1 MQLLLSELSEI
12 ILSTENLATDK
23 VQLALH
29 ELRRGLRELGFMGSI
44 RVSGTS
50 NSNALRITLSA
61 NQTDS
66 ENYAI
71 TFSDS
76 DTPHLKLRAESEQS
90 LLYAVYD
97 FLEHQG
103 VFFGLDGAI
112 YPIEYL
118 THLTVPDKGQS
129 WEGQPLF
136 ANRGLQPWP
145 DFLNCITT
153 FNEEDLRAYL
163 EAMLR
168 MRFNTLGIHVYGQS
182 NKWVE
187 PFLSFEYGGVGHAS
201 FADTT
206 ATDRWGY
213 LPQRTSRYGMSGA
226 QYFDDE
232 IFGADATRYS
242 AGPWETAERS
252 QALWQAMFAYA
263 ETLGIKM
270 GIGFELYQLPEEIVK
285 AVPAQVR
292 TVLEHKVPTDG
303 GGTLTHSFRRVDP
316 TSRAAKYI
324 LEARLAGLLETYP
337 SVSYIQLWED
347 EFTNWISQSEAI
359 ETPVE
364 PFKQAH
370 DFLRRH
376 APDKRLVIA
385 GWGGVVRNFERFHQ
399 ELPED
404 IIFSALS
411 DQFGWDPIH
420 ENFGKLGD
428 RERWPIPW
436 MEDDPSMW
444 FPQIHVSRFEKDL
457 QLAQDLDC
465 TGMIGIHWRHRIV
478 DPVATY
484 MARRSWDNSYTTE
497 QHYMEY
503 AKTQAEGERADQF
516 GKWLHDTDVN
526 RKLVETWSG
535 NMRDDG
541 HFEAQ
546 EFSGDYSEVFLF
558 KKYDIADDIFD
569 EQQTSID
576 ALDAIFADV
585 PEGTIEYDR
594 LHYWNGQVGFM
605 SPYLRAWQS
614 GRKLEN
620 LLDGLFQKRKKGEGI
635 DRDIV
640 YQDAIPLWIKVLE
653 NTREAVLLFQHTV
666 ATRNDLG
673 MLASIHNKF
682 VRIATFRLKASIL
695 EFIDELPADAQ
706 DAFDRSTAPDTSNRA
721 SLIVPTRPT
730 RLADGESIRLTAI
743 APGTAELTS
752 IQLVWREVGKTAW
765 HYEDMQLVGR
775 RTYNTNLIMPGGA
788 DEGIEY
794 YVKAQ
799 FGATPSPI
807 IKTAP
812 IQGVYMV
819 TR

>member
-1 MQLLLSELSEI
+1 MQLLFGDISEI
-12 ILSTENLATDK
+12 ILSTENIVSDK
-23 VQLALH
+23 IQLARH
-29 ELRRGLRELGFMGSI
+29 ELNRGLRELGFKGSI
-44 RVSGTS
+44 GETGIS
-50 NSNALRITLSA
+50 NSNALLITLSA
-61 NQTDS
+61 KQSES
-66 ENYAI
+66 ENYTI
-71 TFSDS
+71 TFNHSE
-76 DTPHLKLRAESEQS
+76 TPHIRLNAESEQS
-90 LLYAVYD
+90 LLYAVFD

-112 YPIEYL
+112 NPIDPI
-118 THLTVPDKGQS
+118 THLTVPDDGQS
-129 WEGQPLF
+129 WTGKPLF

-232 IFGADATRYS
+232 IFGSDATRYS

-252 QALWQAMFAYA
+252 QALWQTMFSYA
-263 ETLGIKM
+263 EELGINM

-285 AVPAQVR
+285 AVPAQAR

-303 GGTLTHSFRRVDP
+303 GGTLTHSFHRVDP

-324 LEARLAGLLETYP
+324 LEARLAQLLETYP

-347 EFTNWISQSEAI
+347 EFTNWISQSEDI

-370 DFLRRH
+370 DFLRRN
-376 APDKRLVIA
+376 APDKRLIIA
-385 GWGGVVRNFERFHQ
+385 GWGGVVRNFERFHR
-399 ELPED
+399 ELPEE

-444 FPQIHVSRFEKDL
+444 FPQIHASRFEKDL
-457 QLAQDLDC
+457 QLAQDFGC
-465 TGMIGIHWRHRIV
+465 TGMVGIHWRHRIV

-497 QHYMEY
+497 QHYTAY
-503 AKTQAEGERADQF
+503 AKTQASGERAEKF
-516 GKWLHDTDVN
+516 GEWLYDTDVN

-541 HFEAQ
+541 HYESQ
-546 EFSGDYSEVFLF
+546 EFSGDYGEVFLF
-558 KKYDIADDIFD
+558 KKYDISDHIFD

-576 ALDAIFADV
+576 TLHAIFADV
-585 PEGTIEYDR
+585 TEGSLEHER

-620 LLDGLFQKRKKGEGI
+620 LLDGLFQKRKNSEPI
-635 DRDIV
+635 NTDII
-640 YQDAIPLWIKVLE
+640 YNDAIPLWINVLE
-653 NTREAVLLFQHTV
+653 NTRDAVILFQHTV

-673 MLASIHNKF
+673 TLASIHNKF
-682 VRIATFRLKASIL
+682 VRIATFRLQASIL
-695 EFIDELPADAQ
+695 EFIDELPANAQQALNDA
-706 DAFDRSTAPDTSNRA
+706 TAPDTSNLA

-730 RLADGESIRLTAI
+730 HLAEGESIQLTAI

-752 IQLVWREVGKTAW
+752 IQLVWREVSKTAW
-765 HYEDMQLVGR
+765 NTEDMQLAGR
-775 RTYNTNLIMPGGA
+775 RTYSINLIMPNNA
-788 DEGIEY
+788 ENGIEY

-799 FGATPSPI
+799 FAATPSPL

-812 IQGVYMV
+812 INGVYMV
-819 TR
+819 TQ